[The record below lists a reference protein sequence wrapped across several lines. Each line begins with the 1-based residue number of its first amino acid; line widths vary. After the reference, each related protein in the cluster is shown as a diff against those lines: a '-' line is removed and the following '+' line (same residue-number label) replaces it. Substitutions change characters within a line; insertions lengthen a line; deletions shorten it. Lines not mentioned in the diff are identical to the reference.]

1 MINRL
6 SHQPRSINQ
15 VGEEWL
21 TEKCRHRPRTI
32 PEAHQ
37 LNRDWSN
44 GPVLLAFLKNLRPL
58 RRTKEDNWL
67 RCNASMILLWPQI
80 KKSSLLA
87 RQPSQTREGTPSIR
101 TIWAVPFSLPTTSCI
116 TPARKPSQSTPNRP
130 LTSIK
135 SNINLKTK
143 SSPRNTPKT
152 FSRNPKE

>member
-6 SHQPRSINQ
+6 NHQPRSINQ

-21 TEKCRHRPRTI
+21 TEKCLHLPRTI
-32 PEAHQ
+32 TEAHQ
-37 LNRDWSN
+37 LNREWSN
-44 GPVLLAFLKNLRPL
+44 GPVLSVFRKSLRPL
-58 RRTKEDNWL
+58 RRTKEDSSL
-67 RCNASMILLWPQI
+67 RCNASMIWQWPPI

-87 RQPSQTREGTPSIR
+87 RQLSQTREGTPSIR
-101 TIWAVPFSLPTTSCI
+101 TIWAVPFSLPTTSCT
-116 TPARKPSQSTPNRP
+116 TPARKPSQSTPSRP

-152 FSRNPKE
+152 FSRNHKE